1 MARLL
6 TSDTRLSDAHG
17 AVKRI
22 PHFARARGLRAR
34 LVVGSRL
41 DKFHHSVA
49 QEIVFR
55 VYGQHSR

>member
-34 LVVGSRL
+34 LVGGSRL
-41 DKFHHSVA
+41 DEFQHAIA

-55 VYGQHSR
+55 VHSQHSR